1 MCRARRAWVLI
12 GALCM
17 GIPGAAAAQ
26 TFEAG
31 VKGGFAVT
39 SVPLAGEVFDQVVG
53 QPSIESSSK
62 VGLTGGGY
70 VQFPISNR
78 FSFQPEGLFVMKG
91 VKLTMAAGGG
101 NLSVRLYYLDVPMLV
116 RYRIADNSRTPA
128 YLLAGPTF
136 GIKLGSSTTL
146 EAPGQ
151 TIDIDAN
158 PALKTLDVGLAF
170 AGGIERGD
178 YLIEGRFTP
187 GITDIG
193 SPSFPHLDS
202 LRNRTFSVLVGV
214 KLR

>member
-12 GALCM
+12 GALCL
-17 GIPGAAAAQ
+17 GFPGAAVAQ
-26 TFEAG
+26 NFEAG
-31 VKGGFAVT
+31 VKGGFVVT

-62 VGLTGGGY
+62 LGLTGGGY
-70 VQFPISNR
+70 VRFPISNR

-101 NLSVRLYYLDVPMLV
+101 DLSVRLYYLDVPMLV
-116 RYRIADNSRTPA
+116 RYRMAINSSTPA
-128 YLLAGPTF
+128 FLMAGPSF

-170 AGGIERGD
+170 GGGIERGR
-178 YLIEGRFTP
+178 YQFEVRFTP
-187 GITDIG
+187 GVTDIG
-193 SPSFPHLDS
+193 LPNYPHLDS
-202 LRNRTFSVLVGV
+202 LRNRTFSVLIGV